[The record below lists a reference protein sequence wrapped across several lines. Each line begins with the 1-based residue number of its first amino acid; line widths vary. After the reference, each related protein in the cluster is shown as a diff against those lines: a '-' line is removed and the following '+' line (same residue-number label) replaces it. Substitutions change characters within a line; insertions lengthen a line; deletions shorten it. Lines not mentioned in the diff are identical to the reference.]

1 MSAPTSFTLGGSGRG
16 CSSAKSPLT
25 RCISSSLRAS
35 FEAMS
40 RPCFFLQCMNIVW
53 EVGRCSR
60 ALRNKTTPTPVYQE
74 GRRQIRQPSY

>member
-25 RCISSSLRAS
+25 RCISSSSRAS

-40 RPCFFLQCMNIVW
+40 RLCFFLQCMSIVW
-53 EVGRCSR
+53 EAARLSR
-60 ALRNKTTPTPVYQE
+60 AFRNKTPPTPACQE
-74 GRRQIRQPSY
+74 GRCQICQPS

>member
-25 RCISSSLRAS
+25 RCISSSSRAS

-53 EVGRCSR
+53 EVARFSR
-60 ALRNKTTPTPVYQE
+60 ALRNKTPLTPAYQE
-74 GRRQIRQPSY
+74 GRRQICQPSR